1 MHSKRRLKVL
11 AGLALAAVLLVPAA
25 ALTCPNDPVRI
36 YGAFP
41 VYYTS
46 IQAAYNASDN
56 GDVIQTRAVGFTEDI
71 VMNRNV
77 TVTFDGGYNCAYTA
91 KTGDTIVTGS
101 MDIND
106 GEITVGGYT
115 LQE

>member
-1 MHSKRRLKVL
+1 
-11 AGLALAAVLLVPAA
+11 
-25 ALTCPNDPVRI
+25 
-36 YGAFP
+36 
-41 VYYTS
+41 
-46 IQAAYNASDN
+46 
-56 GDVIQTRAVGFTEDI
+56 
-71 VMNRNV
+71 
-77 TVTFDGGYNCAYTA
+77 VTFDGGYNCDYTA